1 VQKNGQQLKRK
12 LTECCGAEKYSFIEK
27 VKKTILTIDPSDREN
42 FESGES
48 KNYKAASEEVDQ
60 SSVL

>member
-1 VQKNGQQLKRK
+1 MAPKNIVLSKKLKK
-12 LTECCGAEKYSFIEK
+12 
-27 VKKTILTIDPSDREN
+27 ILTIDPPDREN
-42 FESGES
+42 LEGGES